1 MSIKKLFSKEKF
13 PKALKSDSLSNISS
27 SVESRE
33 YMEEYLTKKNEYIPS
48 IDYKRPSKFARYG
61 SAEKYYLDSI
71 SKIHKTYP
79 YDGSLREKLKWEN
92 DSLYIDKF
100 VFETFYPRTNGYVSI
115 GKQARPS
122 EITDNY
128 WGVSGDA
135 DGHGDSY
142 IHFKG
147 GPHSTTKRATQSG
160 STNYKLGFITGTLA
174 NKYNESKGLEN
185 NLKVSG
191 GLGATV
197 EFWLKKNGVN
207 AAKDSPKQ
215 VVFDLWNS
223 GSWGATSGVSASY
236 GRFSVQIRPNVAGSK
251 DKFYIHLQSGSSG
264 IISGFAGGQ
273 PKQDPYVALGSG
285 LDITGSEWHHYAI
298 TVANSGSKMQARL
311 FVDGEFSAEIHTGS
325 IVGDFNGAH
334 GQIGALATKVAASVG
349 ARGWGRLSAS
359 LDEFRYWKVAR
370 SAEEIGRY
378 WKSQVGGGTNIDDA
392 NTKLGVYFKFNEGI
406 TTYNSTDAVV
416 LDYSGRMT
424 NGTWTGYDAN
434 HNRRFTGSAINEAT
448 ASATKEFKDPIVY
461 PYHPDVISI
470 SNSLKVTGSNHDAQN
485 VSMLWN
491 SIPEWIREDEENS
504 ESTTLKSLLQIMSSY
519 FDTLHLQIESLPK
532 FKNIDYVSG
541 SNTAAP
547 FQEYKLES
555 MGFETSEIFVDA
567 NIMEQFVARGDK
579 KLFEKDLYKIKNL
592 IYENIYN
599 NLVEIYKS
607 KGTLKSLR
615 NFIRCFGVDDE
626 LIKLNIF
633 ADNFTYNLDDRYRE
647 TASRRKFINF
657 NSASY
662 YDSVVYQQ
670 SSSANPNSARYFS
683 GSGRPGDGRAV
694 CQGPETSGSA
704 RTVECEVL
712 FPKKFSQE
720 SKFYQPYPYHT
731 SSLFGVHSVPTSSNN
746 VVYESLAHP
755 SRNNAN
761 YQVYAVR
768 DRVDSN
774 DAYFAIATRVG
785 GASTATILA
794 TSSVFPDVY
803 DNSKWLLS
811 TRVRPKKWPIA
822 NTGSAAWTKT
832 PTSDN
837 RRPQTDETYVIE
849 LHGLRTVL
857 DEVENEFTLSG
868 SLQHTNGVNLL
879 GNPQRFYVG
888 SHRTNFTGTVLEY
901 TDVKIGSFKVWN
913 DYLENQ
919 ELKAHALDSDN
930 ISRLKP
936 IQNTFLFQHVKG
948 PQEVDHEIG
957 SNYYL
962 PKNKT
967 LALWWRF
974 DNITG
979 SDGTGKFVV
988 DDHSSGSISTQRR
1001 IWKPATATLVFA
1013 DTDGGSIAYNQTIT
1027 IVSTDGT
1034 SKTYTAKASNDY
1046 SSNEFDADGG
1056 FDDKAT
1062 ALKGAIEH
1070 SSGHAG
1076 KILVNQASNI
1086 LTLTQSVAGVGGNTT
1101 ITENIT
1107 DFAATSF
1114 SGGEDLP
1121 TTAYGWAMQNIGLQN
1136 TALGH
1141 FPANKTSFASAE
1153 YTNDAKQQMPES
1165 LSSLD
1170 MVTTLDNDD
1179 VAFTREHRPIKYM
1192 LSIEKNM
1199 YQTISEE
1206 MLNFFAGI
1214 KDYGDLIGRPVEK
1227 YRQDYKSLGKL
1238 RELFYERLGNTP
1250 NFEKFVDY
1258 YKWIDISLSQMIM
1271 ALLPASAISNENV
1284 RTVIESHILERNKY
1298 WHKFPTI
1305 EEKNGILGPEKE
1317 FEVSLKPAPP
1327 GTNPATDWWDLA
1339 TGKKSTVSKPNVPEP
1354 VDLTPLPPLYW
1365 ALPWSKSSAIPTT
1378 PKDDGKKAFS
1388 FWSTAGDPTVNIEIS
1403 SGDSNVDSARKSINR
1418 IIKSG
1423 SRREV
1428 GAGVR
1433 PSVSVSGGPKSSTIS
1448 AGNNN
1453 SRDTGGSP
1461 HRAKPVLE
1469 FGRDMSIEID
1479 SARRDEYV
1487 ETAADEATPGDHP
1500 SRASTRK
1507 EQNEER
1513 IVGAVS
1519 SDSDIA
1525 RKDPGRDEENYV
1537 SGSNDSY
1544 SPLTFHSGSTKSG
1557 GQTTASDIIAE
1568 ESDGTH
1574 AVNIGGWVS
1583 GSGYDV
1589 EISGSSF
1596 PMPQIDACNPE
1607 YETPLQGPFTE
1618 NYVGGWA
1625 YRHPH
1630 ASSGAPFN
1638 APKPRAWSTATA
1650 IIVFADTDGGSIDY
1664 DQTITIISTDGT
1676 SRTYTTKASN
1686 NYASNQFDAD
1696 GGFDDKA
1703 TALKGAIEHAAG
1715 HAGKIL
1721 VSQASNVLTLTQ
1733 VIPGAAGNTT
1743 VTENIT
1749 DCAATSF
1756 TGGAGVFD
1764 TPSTRPE
1771 FYHIKL
1777 EDSKIKIVSVDSISP
1792 HLPRATM
1799 IRSPGVKRPVNLQ
1812 NIQLVTASAF
1822 SGTVIGNY
1830 ENVHE
1835 IVQVAGRSINNRH
1848 LVKNT
1853 ASILP
1858 SVVSSL
1864 SETTNLF
1871 PDLLGRTPYS
1881 TVLPMANLVFSV
1893 PQRTVGKH
1901 IITSRFSSPGD
1912 SDVSGPDA
1920 LDLQSGEFS
1929 PNNALPY
1936 RNRRLLTRNNNGEYY
1951 LSRTQAQ
1958 AVITFA
1964 NTDGGS
1970 IAYNQTI
1977 TIISADGTSKTYTAK
1992 ASNDYAN
1999 NEFDAD
2005 GGYDDKAT
2013 ALKGAIEHASGHAGK
2028 ILVSQ
2033 GGSGNNILTLTQV
2046 VHGPSGNTAIT
2057 ENITD
2062 CVATN
2067 FMMGNDM
2074 FAPHPRNE
2082 IHTIDG
2088 ITSVNRR
2095 DGLYQLLTN
2104 HCGKFGTYISTRDA
2118 ESNVN
2123 TSGSNIIET
2132 SSVTRA
2138 HFHKIHRNVL
2148 RRMET
2153 GSSGLVTASVF
2164 DNAFITHPIPRSDRQ
2179 YSWITKSLNSH
2190 EYGKS
2195 APLGYFDRTGLIS
2208 SSAGEVS
2215 DVTFL
2220 SASKRP
2226 FKVARTNPVGMLMP
2240 NFMRDPIIPDL
2251 NLISPTRPEDDT
2263 SVGANYSPGGV
2274 LKSDPVIKVEFGSTG
2289 VGNGKTLFI
2298 RDERG
2303 RTLTI
2308 KSDTG
2313 NAHHDGRLHSDGNSV
2328 NFGTQNAGS
2337 SGEVARRFKE
2347 VMNAVFSYANGID
2360 YMGFLC
2366 VHASGSSTVTLRQR
2380 HIRQWGK
2387 NNSFRIE
2394 TNKGL
2399 DAAATLGYGGDS
2411 FIFNWTNFSHKGF
2424 LQDDG
2429 LTYVTTGTPG
2439 PDIKGIN
2446 PSGTFLNNL
2455 LIHRNG
2461 PYGYPSWKQIR
2472 TNENPLVRNMV
2483 INNRISIF
2491 KNFND
2496 SNTLTEYKWNS
2507 GPKEINPGH
2516 DTVSI
2521 PTKLTTS
2528 FKEPAL
2534 QVKYHPMIH
2543 EMATDDDDII
2553 EIKHTYGNNIAGF
2566 ANLGLNDI
2574 VNYEEGQEK
2583 QTYDYLTDVVTNN
2596 DNASE
2601 STENMDFVSINYK
2614 ETIWPKGSNTFLSR
2628 SFGRLKNKEIQG
2640 YSSRGY
2646 DRRVSDIRTFWKDDY
2661 GDASLKRGGQGSL
2674 YPTAPGT
2681 RRRSVRQPETNIRG
2695 GVNTVALDLFGHPI
2709 NRNLYLNGLTNPSTS
2724 SVWCLD
2730 DFISSSL
2737 GGAPDAHHR
2746 SSSVGTLAFSPD
2758 GGHLL
2763 FAADSV
2769 YAAATSSI
2777 TVHRDPLGRGYGN
2790 LISSPPRWTTNRIAT
2805 AKLSSSTPKNP
2816 WYNDYEAYSDDIRRF
2831 GKSFSIAPEFRIS
2844 EHMDY
2849 YIINSKNHFTA
2860 KNKKF
2865 LTLQGASLSQ
2875 SAPTEISDFDDKFW
2889 TDYVHGDF
2897 MEQFDMVL
2905 EDYNDVGEPTSISMK
2920 CTGIKK
2926 LLPYNGFYPATR
2938 TVQLG
2943 TLLSES
2949 FKRQIIGYS
2958 ASLAGTPQVVVP
2970 GSYVSGEG
2978 GTTVKRGT
2986 GATDSGIKINRV
2998 CLHHFVKPLM
3008 QPGLL
3013 FNSLKSGIA
3022 VDYPMYTGSV
3032 FLTGTNAGY
3041 MRVDSV
3047 LDTGSN
3053 FRLPF
3058 EALVNMDFYP
3068 KSGSVDAGRVNWVE
3082 SMYGSVWANRVL
3094 KYSVKR
3100 DATREKDSRY
3110 ELAMHN
3116 FLAETGRL
3124 FLKGGR
3130 LKYFESKRE
3139 FEISNIEHGKTYFMD
3154 VILEK
3159 TPGFVMAEGGQV
3171 TWKSYASSSLHQA
3184 SGSLYGPPS
3193 RWTSSTGFSGIS
3205 EFGISDPAY
3214 APYTPP
3220 YFYGRATARLAFDL
3234 KSIGKPNAN
3243 DLTIQDIISGAM
3255 NHEKTTYFRNFN
3267 QRHTTSPVRTD
3278 SIAYLNA
3285 MQITSSINLF
3295 ATRPGK
3301 KVIYDADG
3309 NISGVEEDLDKKTTQ
3324 WVISPKMEFPV
3335 MNFNETHDD
3344 LGISGFDGFN
3354 KDTGKSIWAGYGK
3367 TPSYSDEGIFF
3378 AIEESFGQ
3386 DAGPKT
3392 GSLAEVLGF
3401 QASQPGKNR
3410 LPIGELPLDDEKE
3423 LSEAIVAIPY
3433 LLEEDPKGFKT
3444 TNIIADKHFFKL
3456 SSKQELKNQI
3466 NNIDKTGMAIPEKG
3480 IETTSISHMV
3490 EMMKKY
3496 ILPPKLDFI
3505 HNEDVV
3511 DHPFIMYI
3519 FEFTHKLK
3527 RQELAD
3533 IWQNI
3538 MPEIAITAEIEDVE
3552 IKHSFGEHDFFH
3564 NSPIFMEGAN
3574 KPTIHWMVF
3583 KVKKRAETS
3592 YYSLT
3597 EDATDDKRF
3606 KSLFN
3611 DGESTTYS
3619 YNWPYDFC
3627 SLVELAKIDASVE
3640 ISNKN
3645 STVVDKPLPS
3655 SGSAQDDATATPKP
3669 KVPTAGSK

>member
-13 PKALKSDSLSNISS
+13 PKALKSDSLSSISS
-27 SVESRE
+27 SVESRG
-33 YMEEYLTKKNEYIPS
+33 YMEEYVAKKNEFTPA
-48 IDYKRPSKFARYG
+48 IDYKRPENFARYG
-61 SAEKYYLDSI
+61 SAEKYYLDSV
-71 SKIHKTYP
+71 SRIHKTYP

-92 DSLYIDKF
+92 ESLHIDKF
-100 VFETFYPRTNGYVSI
+100 VFETFYPRTNGYISI
-115 GKQARPS
+115 GKQARPTD
-122 EITDNY
+122 ITDDY

-147 GPHSTTKRATQSG
+147 GPHSTAKRATQSG

-207 AAKDSPKQ
+207 ASKDSPKQ
-215 VVFDLWNS
+215 VIFDLWNS
-223 GSWGATSGVSASY
+223 GSWGATNGVSASY
-236 GRFSVQIRPNVAGSK
+236 GRFSIQIRPNVAGSK

-264 IISGFAGGQ
+264 IFVADDGKA
-273 PKQDPYVALGSG
+273 KQDPYVALGSG

-311 FVDGEFSAEIHTGS
+311 FVDGEFNSEIHTGS
-325 IVGDFNGAH
+325 VIGNFNGAH
-334 GQIGALATKVAASVG
+334 GQIGALVTKVSASVG

-359 LDEFRYWKVAR
+359 LDEFRYWKVER
-370 SAEEIGRY
+370 SPEEIGRY
-378 WKSQVGGGTNIDDA
+378 WNSQVGGGTNVDDA

-406 TTYNSTDAVV
+406 TTYSSTDAVV
-416 LDYSGRMT
+416 LDYAGRMT
-424 NGTWTGYDAN
+424 NGTWVGYND
-434 HNRRFTGSAINEAT
+434 HNRRYTGSAINEAT
-448 ASATKEFKDPIVY
+448 ASAVKEFKDPIIY

-491 SIPEWIREDEENS
+491 SIPEWIRDEEETS

-519 FDTLHLQIESLPK
+519 FDTLHLQIESLPG
-532 FKNIDYVSG
+532 FKNISYVSG
-541 SNTAAP
+541 SDSAAP
-547 FQEYKLES
+547 LQEYKLES

-567 NIMEQFVARGDK
+567 NIMEQFIARADK
-579 KLFEKDLYKIKNL
+579 KLFEKDLYEIKNL

-626 LIKLNIF
+626 LVKLNVF

-647 TASRRKFINF
+647 TVSRRKFLNF

-683 GSGRPGDGRAV
+683 GSGRPSGHNSIA
-694 CQGPETSGSA
+694 QGPETSGSA

-712 FPKKFSQE
+712 FPRKFAQD

-746 VVYESLAHP
+746 IPLESLAHP
-755 SRNNAN
+755 STNNAN
-761 YQVYAVR
+761 YQIYAVR
-768 DRVDSN
+768 DRIDSN
-774 DAYFAIATRVG
+774 DAYFAIATRFG
-785 GASTATILA
+785 GSTSATVLA
-794 TSSVFPDVY
+794 TSSVFQDVY

-822 NTGSAAWTKT
+822 NTGSAAWIRT
-832 PTSDN
+832 PTSDE
-837 RRPQTDETYVIE
+837 RRPQRNVDEQKYVIE
-849 LHGLRTVL
+849 LHGIRTIL
-857 DEVENEFTLSG
+857 DEVQDEFLLSG
-868 SLQHTNGVNLL
+868 SLQHSNGVNLL

-901 TDVKIGSFKVWN
+901 SDVKIGSLKVWN
-913 DYLENQ
+913 DYLDEQ
-919 ELKAHALDSDN
+919 ELKAHALDSNN

-962 PKNKT
+962 PRNKT

-974 DNITG
+974 DNVTG
-979 SDGTGKFVV
+979 SDATGKFVV
-988 DDHSSGSISTQRR
+988 DDHSSGSISTQH
-1001 IWKPATATLVFA
+1001 KNS
-1013 DTDGGSIAYNQTIT
+1013 GS
-1027 IVSTDGT
+1027 
-1034 SKTYTAKASNDY
+1034 
-1046 SSNEFDADGG
+1046 
-1056 FDDKAT
+1056 
-1062 ALKGAIEH
+1062 
-1070 SSGHAG
+1070 
-1076 KILVNQASNI
+1076 
-1086 LTLTQSVAGVGGNTT
+1086 
-1101 ITENIT
+1101 
-1107 DFAATSF
+1107 AA
-1114 SGGEDLP
+1114 
-1121 TTAYGWAMQNIGLQN
+1121 AYGWAMQNIGLQN
-1136 TALGH
+1136 TGLGF

-1153 YTNDAKQQMPES
+1153 YINDAKQQMPES

-1179 VAFTREHRPIKYM
+1179 VVFTREHRPIKYM
-1192 LSIEKNM
+1192 LSVEKNM

-1250 NFEKFVDY
+1250 NLEKFIDY
-1258 YKWIDISLSQMIM
+1258 YKWIDVSLSQMIM
-1271 ALLPASAISNENV
+1271 SLLPASAISNENI

-1305 EEKNGILGPEKE
+1305 EEKNGILGPEKD
-1317 FEVSLKPAPP
+1317 FEVALKPQPP
-1327 GTNPATDWWDLA
+1327 GTNPAADWWDTA
-1339 TGKKSTVSKPNVPEP
+1339 HGNKGKIAFSKPNAPEP
-1354 VDLTPLPPLYW
+1354 TDLTSLPPLYW
-1365 ALPWSKSSAIPTT
+1365 ALPWSKASEIPTT
-1378 PKDDGKKAFS
+1378 PKDDGKEGFS
-1388 FWSTAGDPTVNIEIS
+1388 YWTTAADPTVNLEIS
-1403 SGDSNVDSARKSINR
+1403 SGDSDVDTARRDINR
-1418 IIKSG
+1418 IIRSG
-1423 SRREV
+1423 SRRSP
-1428 GAGVR
+1428 GTGVR
-1433 PSVSVSGGPKSSTIS
+1433 PSVSVFGGSKSSTIS
-1448 AGNNN
+1448 AGNNS
-1453 SRDTGGSP
+1453 SRDTGGTP

-1479 SARRDEYV
+1479 STRRDEHV
-1487 ETAADEATPGDHP
+1487 ESARDEATPGEHP
-1500 SRASTRK
+1500 SRSSTRK

-1513 IVGAVS
+1513 IVGTVS
-1519 SDSDIA
+1519 SDTDIA
-1525 RKDPGRDEENYV
+1525 KRDPGRDEENYV

-1544 SPLTFHSGSTKSG
+1544 SPITFHSGSTKSG

-1650 IIVFADTDGGSIDY
+1650 TIVFADTDGGSIDY

-1858 SVVSSL
+1858 SVVSGL
-1864 SETTNLF
+1864 PETTNLF
-1871 PDLLGRTPYS
+1871 TDLLGRTPYS
-1881 TVLPMANLVFSV
+1881 TVLPATSLVFSV
-1893 PQRTVGKH
+1893 PQITASKH
-1901 IITSRFSSPGD
+1901 IVTSRFAAPGD
-1912 SDVSGPDA
+1912 SGVSGPDA

-1936 RNRRLLTRNNNGEYY
+1936 RNRRMLGRNNNGEYY

-2005 GGYDDKAT
+2005 GGFDDKAT
-2013 ALKGAIEHASGHAGK
+2013 ALRGAIEHASGHAGK

-2046 VHGPSGNTAIT
+2046 VPGPSGNTAIT

-2062 CVATN
+2062 CIATN
-2067 FMMGNDM
+2067 FMMGNDV
-2074 FAPHPRNE
+2074 FSPHPRNE
-2082 IHTIDG
+2082 IHVIDG
-2088 ITSVNRR
+2088 VASVNRR

-2274 LKSDPVIKVEFGSTG
+2274 LKSDPVIQVEFSSTG

-2347 VMNAVFSYANGID
+2347 TMNAVFSYANGID

-2366 VHASGSSTVTLRQR
+2366 VHSSGSSTVTVRQR
-2380 HIRQWGK
+2380 HVRQWGK

-2411 FIFNWTNFSHKGF
+2411 FIFNWTNFVHKGF

-2429 LTYVTTGTPG
+2429 LTYVTTGAPG

-2483 INNRISIF
+2483 ANNRISVF

-2516 DTVSI
+2516 DTISI
-2521 PTKLTTS
+2521 ATKLTTS

-2534 QVKYHPMIH
+2534 QAKYHPMMH
-2543 EMATDDDDII
+2543 EMATDDDNII

-2566 ANLGLNDI
+2566 TNLGLNDI
-2574 VNYEEGQEK
+2574 VNYEDGQEK

-2601 STENMDFVSINYK
+2601 STENMDFVSITYK
-2614 ETIWPKGSNTFLSR
+2614 ETIWPKASNTFLSR

-2661 GDASLKRGGQGSL
+2661 GDASLKKGGQRSL

-2695 GVNTVALDLFGHPI
+2695 GPNTVALDLFGHPI

-2737 GGAPDAHHR
+2737 GGAPDPHHR
-2746 SSSVGTLAFSPD
+2746 SSSVGTLMFSPD

-2777 TVHRDPLGRGYGN
+2777 TLHRDPLGRGYGN
-2790 LISSPPRWTTNRIAT
+2790 LISSPPRWKTNRIAT

-2831 GKSFSIAPEFRIS
+2831 GKSFSIVPEFRIS
-2844 EHMDY
+2844 EHMEQ
-2849 YIINSKNHFTA
+2849 YIVNSKNDFTA
-2860 KNKKF
+2860 ENRKF
-2865 LTLQGASLSQ
+2865 LTLQGASVSQ
-2875 SAPTEISDFDDKFW
+2875 SAPTETSDWDNNFW
-2889 TDYVHGDF
+2889 KDYVHGDF
-2897 MEQFDMVL
+2897 MKQFDMVL

-2958 ASLAGTPQVVVP
+2958 GSLAGTPQIVVP
-2970 GSYVSGEG
+2970 GSYVSGDG
-2978 GTTVKRGT
+2978 GTTVKRGSS
-2986 GATDSGIKINRV
+2986 ATDSGIKINRV

-3082 SMYGSVWANRVL
+3082 PMYGSVWANRIL

-3100 DATREKDSRY
+3100 DATRQKDSRY
-3110 ELAMHN
+3110 ELAMNN

-3124 FLKGGR
+3124 FLRGGR

-3154 VILEK
+3154 VVLEK
-3159 TPGFVMAEGGQV
+3159 TPGFVMSEGGQV

-3184 SGSLYGPPS
+3184 SGSTYGPPS

-3205 EFGISDPAY
+3205 EFHVSDPAF

-3267 QRHTTSPVRTD
+3267 QRHTTSPIRTD

-3301 KVIYDADG
+3301 KIIYDADG
-3309 NISGVEEDLDKKTTQ
+3309 NIIGVEEDLDKKTTQ

-3335 MNFNETHDD
+3335 MNFNEEHSD

-3367 TPSYSDEGIFF
+3367 IPSYSDEGIFF

-3401 QASQPGKNR
+3401 KASQPGKNR
-3410 LPIGELPLDDEKE
+3410 LPIGELALDDEKE

-3433 LLEEDPKGFKT
+3433 LLDAENAADSET
-3444 TNIIADKHFFKL
+3444 INIISDKFFFKV
-3456 SSKQELKNQI
+3456 SKTELEKQM
-3466 NNIDKTGMAIPEKG
+3466 NNVDKTGMAIPEKG
-3480 IETTSISHMV
+3480 IETTSISHMAK
-3490 EMMKKY
+3490 MIKKY
-3496 ILPPKLDFI
+3496 ILPPRLDFI
-3505 HNEDVV
+3505 HNDSIVKN
-3511 DHPFIMYI
+3511 PYIMYI

-3538 MPEIAITAEIEDVE
+3538 MPEIAITAELEDVE

-3564 NSPIFMEGAN
+3564 NNPIFMNTIN

-3611 DGESTTYS
+3611 EGESTAYS

-3640 ISNKN
+3640 ISNKIP
-3645 STVVDKPLPS
+3645 TVVDKPLPS
-3655 SGSAQDDATATPKP
+3655 SGTAQDDATATPKP
-3669 KVPTAGSK
+3669 KTPTTGSK